1 MAAFNT
7 GRSPLVTV
15 VTPAYNVAKYV
26 GETVD
31 SVLRQTF
38 RDFEYLVVD
47 DGSVDNSVDVVKA
60 HVGDDPRFR
69 LVAGEHRGLSA
80 ARNAGIREAKG
91 EYIAF
96 LDGDDRW
103 HPRFLE
109 RQLQLIQSL
118 PPDVGA
124 VFCRSRLVL
133 ENGTLVFFQW
143 QRVGRYDFDDFLVN
157 SNPAR
162 NGSSLLIRKSCFA
175 DVGGFDEDLRY
186 IEDLDMWLR
195 IAANSKTPVL
205 WASKYFLVDMR
216 LRPGSITR
224 DRAGLES
231 ALSNM
236 LESQTAKLRRLPAGL
251 AYVRPALIA
260 FKYGKNEELAEYWA
274 GRARSVSSGQLA
286 RTVPGIRL
294 LFWDTLPRPARR
306 AVRSVQYSA
315 RELLKDVNLRLRGG
329 PGSMPFS
336 QNDRGN
342 GYRTQLWR

>member
-1 MAAFNT
+1 MADFNA

-60 HVGDDPRFR
+60 HVGDDARFR

-80 ARNAGIREAKG
+80 ARNAGVREAKG

-118 PPDVGA
+118 PPDVGV

-157 SNPAR
+157 NNPAR

-175 DVGGFDEDLRY
+175 DVGGFGEDLRY
-186 IEDLDMWLR
+186 VEDLDMWLR
-195 IAANSKTPVL
+195 IAENSKTPVL

-216 LRPGSITR
+216 LRPGSMSR
-224 DRAGLES
+224 DRADIDA
-231 ALSNM
+231 ALNDM

-251 AYVRPALIA
+251 AYVRPAVTA
-260 FKYGKNEELAEYWA
+260 FKYGGNEELAEYWA

-306 AVRSVQYSA
+306 AVRSAQYSA
-315 RELLKDVNLRLRGG
+315 RELLKDVNLRLRGSL
-329 PGSMPFS
+329 GS
-336 QNDRGN
+336 
-342 GYRTQLWR
+342 

>member
-7 GRSPLVTV
+7 GRPPLVTV

-31 SVLRQTF
+31 SVLRQTLH
-38 RDFEYLVVD
+38 DFEYLVVD
-47 DGSVDNSVDVVKA
+47 DGSADNSVDVVKA
-60 HVGDDPRFR
+60 HVGDDLRFR

-91 EYIAF
+91 QYIAF

-103 HPRFLE
+103 HPKFLE

-143 QRVGRYDFDDFLVN
+143 QRAGRYDFDDFLVN

-195 IAANSKTPVL
+195 IAANSKTPAL

-260 FKYGKNEELAEYWA
+260 FKYGENEELAEYWA
-274 GRARSVSSGQLA
+274 GQARSVSSGQLA
-286 RTVPGIRL
+286 RTVPGLRL
-294 LFWDTLPRPARR
+294 LFWDTLPRPARS
-306 AVRSVQYSA
+306 AVRSLQYSA
-315 RELLKDVNLRLRGG
+315 RELLKDVNLRLRGSL
-329 PGSMPFS
+329 GS
-336 QNDRGN
+336 
-342 GYRTQLWR
+342 

>member
-1 MAAFNT
+1 MATLGAAGT
-7 GRSPLVTV
+7 PLITV
-15 VTPAYNVAKYV
+15 VTPAYNVARYI

-38 RDFEYLVVD
+38 CDFEYLIID
-47 DGSVDNSVDVVKA
+47 DGSVDNSVDIIKA
-60 HVGDDPRFR
+60 HVRDDPRFR
-69 LVAGEHRGLSA
+69 LVQGEHRGLSA

-91 EYIAF
+91 QYIAF
-96 LDGDDRW
+96 VDGDDRW

-133 ENGTLVFFQW
+133 ENGTLVFLQW
-143 QRVGRYDFDDFLVN
+143 QRSGRYDFDDFLVN

-162 NGSSLLIRKSCFA
+162 NGSSLLIRKSCFT
-175 DVGGFDEDLRY
+175 DVGGFDEDLHY

-195 IAANSKTPVL
+195 IASSSKTPVL

-216 LRPGSITR
+216 LRPGSVTR

-231 ALSNM
+231 ALSSM

-260 FKYGKNEELAEYWA
+260 FKYGENEELAKYWA
-274 GRARSVSSGQLA
+274 GRARSVTSSQLA
-286 RTVPGIRL
+286 RTVPGLRL
-294 LFWDTLPRPARR
+294 LFWDTLPRPARS
-306 AVRSVQYSA
+306 AVRSLQYSA
-315 RELLKDVNLRLRGG
+315 RELLKDVNLRLRAG
-329 PGSMPFS
+329 PGS
-336 QNDRGN
+336 
-342 GYRTQLWR
+342 

>member
-1 MAAFNT
+1 MVAFNT
-7 GRSPLVTV
+7 GRSPRVTV

-47 DGSVDNSVDVVKA
+47 DGSEDNSVDVVKA

-69 LVAGEHRGLSA
+69 LVAGEHRGQSA

-103 HPRFLE
+103 HPRFLA
-109 RQLQLIQSL
+109 RQLRLIQSL
-118 PPDVGA
+118 PPDVGV

-157 SNPAR
+157 NNPAR

-175 DVGGFDEDLRY
+175 DVGGFDEDLHHL
-186 IEDLDMWLR
+186 EDLDMWLR
-195 IAANSKTPVL
+195 IAANSKTPAL

-216 LRPGSITR
+216 LRPGSMSR
-224 DRAGLES
+224 DRVDIDA
-231 ALSNM
+231 ALNDM

-251 AYVRPALIA
+251 AYVRPAVTA
-260 FKYGKNEELAEYWA
+260 FKYGGNDDLAEYWA
-274 GRARSVSSGQLA
+274 ERARSVSSGQLA

-306 AVRSVQYSA
+306 AVRSLQYSA
-315 RELLKDVNLRLRGG
+315 RELLKDVNLRLRGSLG
-329 PGSMPFS
+329 
-336 QNDRGN
+336 
-342 GYRTQLWR
+342 T